1 MWSFGD
7 PATRVSVNS
16 SSKLIPST
24 LPIPSTSSGLVS
36 GIEKPVG
43 KPNYQAMDNSPKRG
57 TSRSSLACLACR
69 SRHIKCDGGRPRCSR
84 CSTQNIQCDYTK
96 SRRGG
101 LSRAA
106 LAESKRRKQIESAPN
121 APPPLEPDQLH
132 VDAGLNFNSEA
143 DFELSSYRHPRSPP
157 PSSSGDFSAEFRD
170 IARDSLVESYYQN
183 FHKFHPLVVPWRC
196 LTRLWEDHSKRSSLK
211 PLTAIIRLIGYIYK
225 TRQWPSQIDDI
236 VQGYLVQGLPR
247 DPFNVQAY
255 LLYSVALF
263 WYDDKQGSARHK
275 AAAGQLALELGLNRK
290 EFAQNCGEGDSTLT
304 ESWRRTWWWN
314 YIIEAYYLGTLG
326 TLEFAV
332 IDIEADVDL
341 PCSEE
346 EYESGVSPSTLQHRR
361 TATDASQ
368 EHTGAKDS
376 SGL

>member
-1 MWSFGD
+1 
-7 PATRVSVNS
+7 
-16 SSKLIPST
+16 
-24 LPIPSTSSGLVS
+24 
-36 GIEKPVG
+36 
-43 KPNYQAMDNSPKRG
+43 MDNSPKRG

-69 SRHIKCDGGRPRCSR
+69 SRHIKCDGSRPRCSR
-84 CSTQNIQCDYTK
+84 CSAQDIQCDYTK

-106 LAESKRRKQIESAPN
+106 LAESKRRKQFEGAPN
-121 APPPLEPDQLH
+121 APPPLEPDQAAI
-132 VDAGLNFNSEA
+132 DAGLNFTSA
-143 DFELSSYRHPRSPP
+143 VDFELRSHRNPRSPP
-157 PSSSGDFSAEFRD
+157 PLSSRDFSAEFHD
-170 IARDSLVESYYQN
+170 IDRDSLVESYYHN

-196 LTRLWEDHSKRSSLK
+196 LVRLWEDHSRRSSLR
-211 PLTAIIRLIGYIYK
+211 PLVAIIRLIGYIYK
-225 TRQWPSQIDDI
+225 HKQWSAQIDD
-236 VQGYLVQGLPR
+236 VVKGHLAQELPQ
-247 DPFNVQAY
+247 DPFNIQAH

-275 AAAGQLALELGLNRK
+275 AAAGQLAIKLGLNRK
-290 EFAQNCGEGDSTLT
+290 EFAQECGEGDSTLT

-332 IDIEADVDL
+332 VDIEADVDL

-346 EYESGVSPSTLQHRR
+346 EYESGVSPGALHPRR

-368 EHTGAKDS
+368 EHTRAQDPRGV
-376 SGL
+376 